1 MLFIAVILAI
11 LSAVFIWQGARSSDM
26 NLVKLG
32 VIFLI
37 AAFGVSL
44 ITYLALK
51 AF

>member
-1 MLFIAVILAI
+1 MLFIAVILLV
-11 LSAVFIWQGARSSDM
+11 LSAVFFWQGFRSSDG

-32 VIFLI
+32 VIFLV
-37 AAFGVSL
+37 ASFGASL